1 MQRTDSVQSELDE
14 AACLL
19 MAAGCHQEADPS
31 VAIYALSA
39 ADQLQRAG
47 AEVRPL
53 ALIDVRSAIVD
64 ALRTL
69 AALPDDVFA
78 EDPIADA
85 VDDAH
90 EALAAASG

>member
-1 MQRTDSVQSELDE
+1 MQLGLDE

-19 MAAGCHQEADPS
+19 MAAGCHQEADPRM
-31 VAIYALSA
+31 AMFALSA
-39 ADQLQRAG
+39 ADHLQRAG
-47 AEVRPL
+47 AEIRPL
-53 ALIDVRSAIVD
+53 ALNDVRSAIAD

-78 EDPIADA
+78 EDPVADA

-90 EALAAASG
+90 EALAAVSG